1 MDKGYTSKELVKL
14 LEVTKMA
21 LSKALKNSFYTL
33 KKVEGSTKP
42 VKHYKLEDLP
52 ERYKKK
58 LEDKGIKEKKQK
70 KEPAAFT
77 RKYLLATPDKQKLA
91 LAKVKLI
98 EMYLKR
104 NSTLNQEQ
112 WILEVFKNDL
122 NLSETLGRVSKKQL
136 NDWLKKY
143 NEADAKALNVV
154 EEFIDSRGASRGVKA
169 LSDEQKETAQRYFLR
184 ETRPKVTEIY
194 RNMCHTYGDTMPS
207 YDVLNKYF
215 KEWKIKNPVLHEM
228 SVSPDSA
235 KNKYLAAWGDMS
247 AKAKYRNHYW
257 ELDSTPADVICDDGR
272 RYTVL
277 SAVDIHTRRSVFH
290 VCETSSSFTISQ
302 LLRKAILKFGI
313 PENVVIDNGKD
324 YTSNH
329 FHSIC
334 SALKINM
341 IVVPP
346 FSGECKPHVERIFGT
361 LSRELFEQIPG
372 YIGHNVGQREELQ
385 ARQSFRHKIESQ
397 RKWREQQKLRT
408 KEEKD
413 AWRDAWKLKKEN
425 RGLNLNILFTAEQ
438 LQLWIDKWNDKIYEQ
453 RRHGNLGTKPIL
465 KWNSQNIPVKSISD
479 VRMLD
484 LLLGESQ
491 IRKVGKKGISLDGC
505 TYVHDELIEL
515 TGQSVY
521 VLVPD
526 EMGKILIYNMD
537 MQFVCIAKDELH
549 MGESRSEIK
558 RGRKKSAAWMRQLNK
573 IVEEAQEA
581 KDTTILDRIE
591 AVEDVIESRTYAVQ
605 KESPAINML
614 KDSIPNIHKQ
624 EQKELDES
632 NRYDFKTKDEEGK
645 PTKVLKDG
653 SRPLFNSPYERFIWC
668 LENKQWNDKDEKAK
682 QRHPKIY
689 EMAYREVKGA

>member
-1 MDKGYTSKELVKL
+1 MEFYEKQLTEKL
-14 LEVTKMA
+14 GVSQPA
-21 LSKALKNSFYTL
+21 LHKALKNTFYTL

-52 ERYKKK
+52 ARYKKK

-70 KEPAAFT
+70 KEPAPFT
-77 RKYLLATPDKQKLA
+77 RKYLLATPDKQKLS

-104 NSTLNQEQ
+104 NSTLNQEK
-112 WILEVFKNDL
+112 WILEVLKNDL
-122 NLSETLGRVSKKQL
+122 TLSETLGRVSKKQL

-143 NEADAKALNVV
+143 KEADAKALNVV

-215 KEWKIKNPVLHEM
+215 KEWKIENPALHEM
-228 SVSPDSA
+228 SVNPDRA

-247 AKAKYRNHYW
+247 AKAKYRNHFW
-257 ELDSTPADVICDDGR
+257 ELDSTPADVICDDGK

-341 IVVPP
+341 IVVEP

-385 ARQSFRHKIESQ
+385 AR
-397 RKWREQQKLRT
+397 
-408 KEEKD
+408 
-413 AWRDAWKLKKEN
+413 
-425 RGLNLNILFTAEQ
+425 
-438 LQLWIDKWNDKIYEQ
+438 
-453 RRHGNLGTKPIL
+453 
-465 KWNSQNIPVKSISD
+465 
-479 VRMLD
+479 
-484 LLLGESQ
+484 
-491 IRKVGKKGISLDGC
+491 
-505 TYVHDELIEL
+505 
-515 TGQSVY
+515 
-521 VLVPD
+521 
-526 EMGKILIYNMD
+526 
-537 MQFVCIAKDELH
+537 
-549 MGESRSEIK
+549 
-558 RGRKKSAAWMRQLNK
+558 
-573 IVEEAQEA
+573 
-581 KDTTILDRIE
+581 
-591 AVEDVIESRTYAVQ
+591 
-605 KESPAINML
+605 
-614 KDSIPNIHKQ
+614 
-624 EQKELDES
+624 
-632 NRYDFKTKDEEGK
+632 
-645 PTKVLKDG
+645 
-653 SRPLFNSPYERFIWC
+653 
-668 LENKQWNDKDEKAK
+668 LEW
-682 QRHPKIY
+682 
-689 EMAYREVKGA
+689 